1 MMIKSMTGF
10 GKYFMETDKFAIQV
24 EIRSLNSK
32 QLDVNFKLPNYFKA
46 KEPALRKF
54 FSEKLARGK
63 IDVFMNYVPKNPEPS
78 ASLNES
84 IIKNYYRQLLSM
96 AENHHIPEPE
106 DPMSIIMQ
114 FPETFKYENAEIDET
129 DWNEVFKAIEMAAI
143 EVNQFRM
150 QEGEALEKDFRL
162 HIKSILQYLK
172 TIDENK
178 DERIEKIRSRLL
190 KNFENYMDPKDIDQ
204 NRFEQEIIFY
214 LEKLDITEEIV
225 RLKNHCDYF
234 VDTMTNEEIAGKKLS
249 FIAQEIGREINTIGS
264 KANDSIIQKNVIMMK
279 DDLEKIKEQ
288 LLNVL

>member
-1 MMIKSMTGF
+1 MIKSMTGF

-24 EIRSLNSK
+24 EIKSLNSK
-32 QLDVNFKLPNYFKA
+32 QLDVNFKVPNSFKD

-63 IDVFMNYVPKNPEPS
+63 IEVFMNYEPKSPEPS
-78 ASLNES
+78 ASLNRA
-84 IIKNYYRQLLSM
+84 IIENYYHQLLSM
-96 AENHHIPEPE
+96 AENHQLPEPA
-106 DPMSIIMQ
+106 DPLSIIMR
-114 FPETFKYENAEIDET
+114 FPETFKYENAEIDEA
-129 DWNEVFKAIEMAAI
+129 DWNEIFNAIEMAAN

-172 TIDENK
+172 IIDENK

-190 KNFENYMDPKDIDQ
+190 KNFEKYMDPKDIDQ

-234 VDTMTNEEIAGKKLS
+234 IDTMTNEEIAGKKLT

>member
-1 MMIKSMTGF
+1 
-10 GKYFMETDKFAIQV
+10 METDKFAIQV

>member
-1 MMIKSMTGF
+1 MTGF